1 MLALITTLLAV
12 AGAAE
17 PPRETRS
24 FRLYK
29 FQQPI
34 GVEDSI
40 QETRADGTTEMRT
53 TFSFTDRRTT
63 VPLASLLTLGAD
75 GAALRFLV
83 WGSTSRATRIDDSVS
98 VAGGRVTIDHGG
110 KSRSEPVPP
119 LYFVAAGYSPVAVTE
134 ELWKYW
140 SKHGRPA
147 SIPMYPNGV
156 AVEIARR
163 GEDEVTDDDGK
174 KQTLVR
180 YAVAGLGW
188 GRETVWIDAQGRLAA
203 LKAVDAEFD
212 HFEATRRGYS
222 DVLPGLV
229 ASAARDGLAALS
241 EMSQGA
247 SAAPGGPVAYVGAT
261 VVDATG
267 APPMRDA
274 VVVVDD
280 GRIAAVG
287 PRRSVKI
294 PAAARRVDLSGKTL
308 LPGLWDMHAHFEQVE
323 WGPLYLAAGVTT
335 VRDCGNELDF
345 IGAARDAIASGRGL
359 GPRLVLA
366 CILDGEGPGS
376 IGTVRLR
383 EPGEIPALIEK
394 FKAAG
399 CAQVKI
405 YSSLDPRLI
414 APLAEAAHAAGMSV
428 TGHVPNG
435 IGAVRAV
442 EAGYDQINHL
452 SFVAR
457 ALLPPAYDPDKR
469 LSPAEFRRAL
479 GELDLES
486 PAAQKTIALLR
497 DRRIVVDPTM
507 ALSELGSKTREELV
521 AVEPGLVKIA
531 PPLRAAFDSFG
542 VPAEEAEHA
551 HAVWQALFAVL
562 RALHRGG
569 VPIVAGTDQAV
580 PGHSLHR
587 ELEIYVEAG
596 FTPLEAIQAA
606 TLGSARA
613 LGMEKE
619 LGTIEAGKRAD
630 LIVVDGDP
638 LRDIRA
644 LRKIST
650 VVSGG
655 RAYDTAAL
663 WRLVGFEP

>member
-1 MLALITTLLAV
+1 
-12 AGAAE
+12 
-17 PPRETRS
+17 
-24 FRLYK
+24 
-29 FQQPI
+29 
-34 GVEDSI
+34 
-40 QETRADGTTEMRT
+40 
-53 TFSFTDRRTT
+53 
-63 VPLASLLTLGAD
+63 
-75 GAALRFLV
+75 
-83 WGSTSRATRIDDSVS
+83 
-98 VAGGRVTIDHGG
+98 
-110 KSRSEPVPP
+110 
-119 LYFVAAGYSPVAVTE
+119 
-134 ELWKYW
+134 
-140 SKHGRPA
+140 
-147 SIPMYPNGV
+147 
-156 AVEIARR
+156 
-163 GEDEVTDDDGK
+163 
-174 KQTLVR
+174 
-180 YAVAGLGW
+180 
-188 GRETVWIDAQGRLAA
+188 
-203 LKAVDAEFD
+203 VD
-212 HFEATRRGYS
+212 
-222 DVLPGLV
+222 
-229 ASAARDGLAALS
+229 
-241 EMSQGA
+241 
-247 SAAPGGPVAYVGAT
+247 
-261 VVDATG
+261 
-267 APPMRDA
+267 
-274 VVVVDD
+274 
-280 GRIAAVG
+280 
-287 PRRSVKI
+287 
-294 PAAARRVDLSGKTL
+294 
-308 LPGLWDMHAHFEQVE
+308 
-323 WGPLYLAAGVTT
+323 
-335 VRDCGNELDF
+335 
-345 IGAARDAIASGRGL
+345 
-359 GPRLVLA
+359 
-366 CILDGEGPGS
+366 
-376 IGTVRLR
+376 
-383 EPGEIPALIEK
+383 
-394 FKAAG
+394 
-399 CAQVKI
+399 
-405 YSSLDPRLI
+405 
-414 APLAEAAHAAGMSV
+414 
-428 TGHVPNG
+428 
-435 IGAVRAV
+435 
-442 EAGYDQINHL
+442 
-452 SFVAR
+452 R